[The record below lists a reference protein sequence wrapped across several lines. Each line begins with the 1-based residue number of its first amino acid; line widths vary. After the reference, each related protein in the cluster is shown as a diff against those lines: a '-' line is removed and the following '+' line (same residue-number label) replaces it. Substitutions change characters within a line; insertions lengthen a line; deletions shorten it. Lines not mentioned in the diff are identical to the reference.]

1 MIVVVVRRPSL
12 CKPMTD
18 RVREGTSTFERGSYD
33 ANGVECG
40 IEREDYD
47 AIGVERGSDQLVTA
61 ASRGVPIRILPNAR
75 RKHRKRSADLLSSQT
90 VVYPPP
96 EYLG

>member
-1 MIVVVVRRPSL
+1 MTPTALSAEVTSVSL
-12 CKPMTD
+12 
-18 RVREGTSTFERGSYD
+18 
-33 ANGVECG
+33 
-40 IEREDYD
+40 
-47 AIGVERGSDQLVTA
+47 QLVG
-61 ASRGVPIRILPNAR
+61 GVPIRILPNAR